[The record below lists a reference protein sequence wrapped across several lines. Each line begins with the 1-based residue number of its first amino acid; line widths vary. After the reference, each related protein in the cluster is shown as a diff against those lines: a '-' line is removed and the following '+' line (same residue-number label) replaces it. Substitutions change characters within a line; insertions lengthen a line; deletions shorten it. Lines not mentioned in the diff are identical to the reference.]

1 MRLIAFIWLLIPF
14 FSIAQELTPVEWSF
28 DVSEINN
35 QEYELIFTADI
46 EKGWTVYSQYIDDGG
61 PVPTTITYET
71 EGLETIGKS
80 TEEGYK
86 KEGMD
91 DIFEMN
97 VIKFFDK
104 EPYTIKQRIK
114 KGNLSTVSGYLTFM
128 CCDDERCLPPT
139 DIDFSIDLS
148 KAAAQSPKKEDK
160 ASLTI
165 PGDTNETPRT
175 EEIEGITSTSATVN
189 NPLVSSRES
198 SVKRTTSENISW
210 AKAPDDG
217 TPVNWSFGILKT
229 GESSYDLLFKADIDK
244 TWTVYSQYI
253 GEGGPVPTE
262 IIYEV
267 KEGVELVG
275 KNLETGARKEGMDP
289 IFGIHVIKFL
299 DKEPF
304 TIKQSIT
311 AESDSDLISG
321 YLTYMACDDSH
332 CLAPTDVP
340 FAFDLIKVISIQDAA
355 AVATSSGSDPIN
367 TSASSDNSFTI
378 VGNTIDQTR
387 PKLRS
392 THEEPLT
399 NCGDEDTGD
408 SSIFWM
414 FLFGFLGGLFA
425 LLTPC
430 VFPIIPMTVSFFT
443 KDTKRKGW
451 VSGLIYAA
459 SIVVIY
465 VTIGLLI
472 TALFGEE
479 ALNSLS
485 TNWIANTLFFIIFV
499 FFAFSFFGFYELRLP
514 SSWSTS
520 SDKMADKGGLLGIFF
535 MAFTLALVS
544 FSCTGPIIGAALVE
558 SASNQV
564 GPFIVMLGF
573 SLGLA
578 IPFGLF
584 AAFPAWLNS
593 LPQSGGW
600 MNSVK
605 VVLGFIELA
614 LAFKFLTVADLTSH
628 WGLLKYE
635 VFLGIWIIIA
645 LAMAAYGI
653 GWLKFPHDSPIKKI
667 SPRRWVYTFAS
678 LLFAGYLAT
687 GFIYNDE
694 IKSYNPLGLMS
705 GIAPPVSYNLF
716 LEDPAKD
723 LDSDIKSRFPS
734 FGKCANNIDC
744 FKDYFEGLAYA
755 KEVGK
760 PIFLDHTGHGCVN
773 CRRTE
778 DNIWSDERI
787 RKMLNDDF
795 VLVSLY
801 VDDREKLDEILISQK
816 RQKKLRTIGN
826 RWADFQIVNF
836 DQISQPLYVMVTP
849 QEEVVTMPRE
859 YKEGVEDYYNYLNCG
874 LQTFKSVSLR

>member
-1 MRLIAFIWLLIPF
+1 MRLFTFIFLLLPLC
-14 FSIAQELTPVEWSF
+14 SLAQEYSPVSWTF
-28 DVSEINN
+28 DVSEVSD
-35 QEYELIFTADI
+35 QEYELVFRAEI

-61 PVPTTITYET
+61 PVPTSITYET
-71 EGLETIGKS
+71 EGLEKLGES

-97 VIKFFDK
+97 VIKFFHT
-104 EPYTIKQRIK
+104 EPYIIKQRIK
-114 KGNLSTVSGYLTFM
+114 KGTLTKVSGYLTFM

-139 DIDFSIDLS
+139 DIDFSIDLASSQTKTPKNGDRASVAPEIKPQENSPLGAVS
-148 KAAAQSPKKEDK
+148 KSKELIVSVDDKDTDENARAEDREDLQS
-160 ASLTI
+160 T
-165 PGDTNETPRT
+165 
-175 EEIEGITSTSATVN
+175 
-189 NPLVSSRES
+189 
-198 SVKRTTSENISW
+198 ISW
-210 AKAPDDG
+210 AKASDEG
-217 TPVNWSFGILKT
+217 TPVQWQFGIKKLK
-229 GESSYDLLFKADIDK
+229 ENSYKLFYQANIDK
-244 TWTVYSQYI
+244 NWTVYSQFV
-253 GEGGPVPTE
+253 GEGGPVATE
-262 IIYEV
+262 VVYEQ
-267 KEGVELVG
+267 KDGVEFVG
-275 KNLETGARKEGMDP
+275 DSRESGARKEGLDP
-289 IFGIHVIKFL
+289 IFEINVIKFL
-299 DKEPF
+299 DKEPY
-304 TIKQSIT
+304 TIEQSIDVT
-311 AESDSDLISG
+311 SGSSELTG
-321 YLTYMACDDSH
+321 YLTYMACDDTQ
-332 CLAPTDVP
+332 CLPPTDVP
-340 FAFDLIKVISIQDAA
+340 FSFDVQKGLA
-355 AVATSSGSDPIN
+355 IN
-367 TSASSDNSFTI
+367 LNSLGVDNSASDESLAI
-378 VGNTIDQTR
+378 VGNIIDQTR
-387 PKLRS
+387 PKLRE
-392 THEEPLT
+392 THASPLA
-399 NCGDEDTGD
+399 NCGGDDTAN
-408 SSIFWM
+408 SSMWWM

-451 VSGLIYAA
+451 VSGLIYGA

-485 TNWIANTLFFIIFV
+485 TNWIANTLFFLIFV
-499 FFAFSFFGFYELRLP
+499 FFAFSFFGFYELTLP
-514 SSWSTS
+514 SSWSTN

-635 VFLGIWIIIA
+635 VFIGIWILIA
-645 LAMAAYGI
+645 LAMAAYGMAWI
-653 GWLKFPHDSPIKKI
+653 RFPHDSPVKKR
-667 SPRRWVYTFAS
+667 STRRWVFSIAS
-678 LLFAGYLAT
+678 LLFACYLAT

-716 LEDPAKD
+716 LDDPAQD
-723 LDSDIKSRFPS
+723 LNADIKSRYPS
-734 FGKCANNIDC
+734 YGKCANNIDC
-744 FKDYFEGLAYA
+744 FKDYFDGLAYA

-787 RKMLNDDF
+787 RKMLNEDF

-801 VDDREKLDEILISQK
+801 VDDREKLQEVLISQS
-816 RQKKLRTIGN
+816 RQKKLRTVGN
-826 RWADFQIVNF
+826 KWADFQIVNF

-849 QEEVVTMPRE
+849 QEEVVSNPRE
-859 YKEGVEDYYNYLNCG
+859 YKEGIEDYYNYLDCG
-874 LQTFKSVSLR
+874 LQTFKSISMR

>member
-1 MRLIAFIWLLIPF
+1 MRLIAFIWLLLPF
-14 FSIAQELTPVEWSF
+14 LSFGQDLNPVEWSF
-28 DVSEINN
+28 DVSEIND
-35 QEYELIFTADI
+35 QELELIFTADI
-46 EKGWTVYSQYIDDGG
+46 EKGWNVYSQYIDEGG

-71 EGLETIGKS
+71 EGLETVGKS

-91 DIFEMN
+91 DIFGIN

-104 EPYTIKQRIK
+104 EPYIIRQRIK
-114 KGNLSTVSGYLTFM
+114 KGDLTKVAGYLTFM

-139 DIDFSIDLS
+139 DIDFSLDLTKVIS
-148 KAAAQSPKKEDK
+148 QSPKKEDR
-160 ASLTI
+160 ASVTTPTI
-165 PGDTNETPRT
+165 I
-175 EEIEGITSTSATVN
+175 EEPSVTKEPITTSTASTNNAPPPSKESKIKSTVTRD
-189 NPLVSSRES
+189 VS
-198 SVKRTTSENISW
+198 W
-210 AKAPDDG
+210 LKAPDDG
-217 TPVNWSFGILKT
+217 TPVHWSFGIQKT
-229 GESSYDLLFKADIDK
+229 GEASYDLFFKADIEK
-244 TWTVYSQYI
+244 TWNVYSQYV
-253 GEGGPVPTE
+253 GEGGPLPTE
-262 IIYEV
+262 IVYES

-275 KNLETGARKEGMDP
+275 NSEESGARKEGLDP
-289 IFGIHVIKFL
+289 IFGINVIKFL
-299 DKEPF
+299 DNEPF

-311 AESDSDLISG
+311 CSPDSKLISG

-340 FAFDLIKVISIQDAA
+340 FSFDLTKGIAKQVAA
-355 AVATSSGSDPIN
+355 PNVTPSDN
-367 TSASSDNSFTI
+367 GAGNNNASLDNSFAI

-387 PKLRS
+387 PKLRA
-392 THEEPLT
+392 THAEPLT
-399 NCGDEDTGD
+399 NCGDEDKGD
-408 SSIFWM
+408 SSMFWM

-451 VSGLIYAA
+451 VSGLIYGA

-479 ALNSLS
+479 ALNKLS
-485 TNWIANTLFFIIFV
+485 TDWIANTLFFIIFV
-499 FFAFSFFGFYELRLP
+499 FFAFSFFGFYEIRLP

-558 SASNQV
+558 SASSKV
-564 GPFIVMLGF
+564 GPFVVMLGF

-635 VFLGIWIIIA
+635 IFIGIWILIA
-645 LAMAAYGI
+645 LAMAAYGM
-653 GWLKFPHDSPIKKI
+653 GWLKFPHDSPVKKI
-667 SPRRWVYTFAS
+667 STRRWVFTFAS

-687 GFIYNDE
+687 GFIYNEE

-723 LDSDIKSRFPS
+723 LDADIKSRYSS
-734 FGKCANNIDC
+734 FGKCANNINC

-778 DNIWSDERI
+778 DNIWSDDRI

-816 RQKKLRTIGN
+816 RQKKLRTIGSL
-826 RWADFQIVNF
+826 WSDFQIVNF

-849 QEEVVTMPRE
+849 QEEVVTKPRE
-859 YKEGVEDYYNYLNCG
+859 YKEGIEDYYNYLNCG
-874 LQTFKSVSLR
+874 LQTFNSVSLR

>member
-1 MRLIAFIWLLIPF
+1 MRLIAFIWLLLPF
-14 FSIAQELTPVEWSF
+14 SLFAQELTPVQWSF
-28 DVSEINN
+28 DVSEIND
-35 QEYELIFTADI
+35 QEYELVFKADI
-46 EKGWTVYSQYIDDGG
+46 DKGWTVYSQYIDEGG

-97 VIKFFDK
+97 VIKFFDS
-104 EPYTIKQRIK
+104 EPYTIKQKIK
-114 KGNLSTVSGYLTFM
+114 KGDLTTVSGYLTFM

-139 DIDFSIDLS
+139 DIDFSIDVS
-148 KAAAQSPKKEDK
+148 KAASKSPKKDR
-160 ASLTI
+160 ASVT
-165 PGDTNETPRT
+165 TPKVI
-175 EEIEGITSTSATVN
+175 EKKEIEKEKESLASSTASIN
-189 NPLVSSRES
+189 NTPPPAIKNKV
-198 SVKRTTSENISW
+198 TTKALGKPSW
-210 AKAPDDG
+210 VKAPDDG
-217 TPVNWSFGILKT
+217 TPIHWSFGIQKT
-229 GESSYDLLFKADIDK
+229 GEVTYDLLFKADIDK
-244 TWTVYSQYI
+244 TWNVYSQFI
-253 GEGGPVPTE
+253 GDGGPVPTE
-262 IIYEV
+262 IVYES
-267 KEGVELVG
+267 KDGVDLVG
-275 KNLETGARKEGMDP
+275 KSVESGARKEGLDP
-289 IFGIHVIKFL
+289 IFGINVIKFL

-311 AESDSDLISG
+311 SNPNSKIISG

-340 FAFDLIKVISIQDAA
+340 FSFDLTKGI
-355 AVATSSGSDPIN
+355 AVQESATVVTPVDGNDPGN
-367 TSASSDNSFTI
+367 NSASSDNSFAI

-387 PKLRS
+387 PKLRT
-392 THEEPLT
+392 THAEPLT
-399 NCGDEDTGD
+399 NCGNEDTRD
-408 SSIFWM
+408 SNMFWM

-499 FFAFSFFGFYELRLP
+499 FFAFSFFGFYEITLP
-514 SSWSTS
+514 SSWSTN
-520 SDKMADKGGLLGIFF
+520 SDKMADKGGLMGIFF

-645 LAMAAYGI
+645 LAMAAYGM

-667 SPRRWVYTFAS
+667 SPRRWVFTFAS

-723 LDSDIKSRFPS
+723 LDSDIKSRYPS

-778 DNIWSDERI
+778 DNIWSDDRI

-801 VDDREKLDEILISQK
+801 VDDREKLEEILISSK

-859 YKEGVEDYYNYLNCG
+859 YKEGIEDYYDYLNCG
-874 LQTFKSVSLR
+874 LQTFKSISMK